1 MARYWFVIVA
11 AMVLAGGAAVAL
23 VNLRDPTY
31 SAHALVAARPA
42 SAITDTR
49 TIVDLVGQMGDR
61 RVTGTLAQAFTSSQV
76 RTEALTAVGL
86 SAEAAKQYRVEANVL
101 PDTHVIEVSGSGPDP
116 NTLATY
122 LNATVTAGMARS
134 QGIFRV
140 IDLERLEPARPPEQ
154 PSSPVPSR
162 DIPLGVGLCL
172 LLGILLAFLVDYLRG
187 PRGVSGELRA
197 LPTPHSQL
205 PVRRAE

>member
-1 MARYWFVIVA
+1 MELKTYLRIMARYWFVIVA

-42 SAITDTR
+42 SAIT
-49 TIVDLVGQMGDR
+49 
-61 RVTGTLAQAFTSSQV
+61 V

-162 DIPLGVGLCL
+162 DIPLGVGLGL